1 MPRND
6 HISAI
11 VKPGHRFVW
20 GLLLLLSFLFIQGLL
35 PRFAMVI
42 LFALMA
48 RAAGKRIKF
57 SYFIILTS
65 SIALFNLL
73 TPWGEVLYSPGGF
86 DITRGA
92 LIAGLTKG
100 ITISGLVFVSLFSVS
115 RDLKLPGRFGRLLG
129 RSFYYFES
137 LYSHKRK
144 IHRRSFFS
152 DIDGILLDL
161 FPSENVPDGED
172 RFRRTTPLGVLVI
185 MLSFGITGAIALW
198 M

>member
-6 HISAI
+6 HISVI

>member
-6 HISAI
+6 YISTI

-20 GLLLLLSFLFIQGLL
+20 GLMLLLSFLFIQGLL
-35 PRFAMVI
+35 PRLALVI
-42 LFALMA
+42 IFALLA

-73 TPWGEVLYSPGGF
+73 TPWGEVLYSVGGF

-115 RDLKLPGRFGRLLG
+115 RDLQLPGRFGRLLG
-129 RSFYYFES
+129 RSFYYFEC

-144 IHRRSFFS
+144 VHRRSFFS

-161 FPSENVPDGED
+161 FPADHEHGGET
-172 RFRRTTPLGVLVI
+172 RFLKTTPLGVLVI
-185 MLSFGITGAIALW
+185 LMSFSITGAVALW